1 VCQPDIKQTSRV
13 HVQQDTEAR
22 SCSRRAK
29 RMRGREHAYPPRE
42 ESAAH
47 GRLTPAP
54 VDEPAGD
61 SHSNARRRNLIGPK
75 TPQPGGSACAPDERS
90 EDGPAVTG
98 VSIAVGVG
106 LMCALLSAL
115 ATNLAFLFKHKGAVA
130 APDVDMRH
138 PLRSAIDLFR
148 SKWWSI
154 GWGVAAVA
162 FALHVAALTL
172 APISIGQ
179 AVLAGGLVFLAV
191 LAERYFGFE
200 LGRRQ
205 WIGIGLVAA
214 SLSLLTLTGGG
225 EGDAQSDYSLA
236 GMILFEGIAVC
247 VGLILVL
254 SHLIE
259 RIPAQRGVLLG
270 IAAGLGFGIS
280 DVAIKALSG
289 DLESGPVGL
298 LSPWS
303 VVIVTAAVFSFFAS
317 ARSLQI
323 GDGVAVIAVTS
334 VAANLSTII
343 AGLAVFG
350 DRLGSDAL
358 VIGVRGAAFALILLG
373 AALIPA
379 PVRAGEALEESA
391 VEPGTPTVSPAL
403 SRTSEAEPSPQTA
416 ARQ

>member
-1 VCQPDIKQTSRV
+1 MTDLS
-13 HVQQDTEAR
+13 
-22 SCSRRAK
+22 
-29 RMRGREHAYPPRE
+29 
-42 ESAAH
+42 
-47 GRLTPAP
+47 L
-54 VDEPAGD
+54 
-61 SHSNARRRNLIGPK
+61 
-75 TPQPGGSACAPDERS
+75 
-90 EDGPAVTG
+90 
-98 VSIAVGVG
+98 AVGLG
-106 LMCALLSAL
+106 LVCALLSAL
-115 ATNLAFLFKHKGAVA
+115 GTNLAFLFKHRGAVA

-191 LAERYFGFE
+191 LAERFFGFH

-205 WIGIGLVAA
+205 WIGIGVVAV
-214 SLSLLTLTGGG
+214 SLALLTLTGGG
-225 EGDAQSDYSLA
+225 GGGDANSGYSLA
-236 GMILFEGIAVC
+236 GMILFEGTA
-247 VGLILVL
+247 VGLGLLLVL

-259 RIPAQRGVLLG
+259 RIPVQRGVLLG

-280 DVAIKALSG
+280 DVAVKALSG
-289 DLESGPVGL
+289 ELDSGPIGL

-303 VVIVTAAVFSFFAS
+303 VIIVTGAIFSFFAS

-334 VAANLSTII
+334 VAANLSTIL

-350 DRLGSDAL
+350 DQLGDDAL
-358 VIGVRGAAFALILLG
+358 VVGVRLGAFALILTG

-391 VEPGTPTVSPAL
+391 VEPASPTVSSA
-403 SRTSEAEPSPQTA
+403 
-416 ARQ
+416 

>member
-1 VCQPDIKQTSRV
+1 MTS
-13 HVQQDTEAR
+13 
-22 SCSRRAK
+22 
-29 RMRGREHAYPPRE
+29 
-42 ESAAH
+42 
-47 GRLTPAP
+47 
-54 VDEPAGD
+54 
-61 SHSNARRRNLIGPK
+61 
-75 TPQPGGSACAPDERS
+75 
-90 EDGPAVTG
+90 
-98 VSIAVGVG
+98 VSLAVGVG
-106 LMCALLSAL
+106 LICALLSAL
-115 ATNLAFLFKHKGAVA
+115 GTNLAFLFKYKGAVA

-138 PLRSAIDLFR
+138 PVRSAVDLFR
-148 SKWWSI
+148 SKWWSV

-191 LAERYFGFE
+191 LAERFFGFE

-205 WIGIGLVAA
+205 WIGIGLVAV
-214 SLSLLTLTGGG
+214 SLILLTLTGGG
-225 EGDAQSDYSLA
+225 GGKANSGYSLA
-236 GMILFEGIAVC
+236 GMIVFEGIAVG
-247 VGLILVL
+247 VGGLLVV
-254 SHLIE
+254 SHWIE
-259 RIPAQRGVLLG
+259 RIPVQRGVLLG

-289 DLESGPVGL
+289 DLAAGPIGL

-303 VVIVTAAVFSFFAS
+303 VVIVTAAVFSFYAS

-334 VAANLSTII
+334 VAANLSTIV

-350 DRLGSDAL
+350 DRLGNDPL
-358 VIGVRGAAFALILLG
+358 VIVVRLAAFALILVG

-391 VEPGTPTVSPAL
+391 VEPESATLKPA
-403 SRTSEAEPSPQTA
+403 
-416 ARQ
+416 

>member
-1 VCQPDIKQTSRV
+1 
-13 HVQQDTEAR
+13 
-22 SCSRRAK
+22 
-29 RMRGREHAYPPRE
+29 
-42 ESAAH
+42 
-47 GRLTPAP
+47 
-54 VDEPAGD
+54 
-61 SHSNARRRNLIGPK
+61 
-75 TPQPGGSACAPDERS
+75 
-90 EDGPAVTG
+90 VTG
-98 VSIAVGVG
+98 VSLAVGVG
-106 LMCALLSAL
+106 LICALLSAL
-115 ATNLAFLFKHKGAVA
+115 GTNLAFLFKHRGAVA

-138 PLRSAIDLFR
+138 PLRSAADLFR

-162 FALHVAALTL
+162 FGLHVAALVL

-191 LAERYFGFE
+191 LAERFFGFQ

-205 WIGIGLVAA
+205 WAGIGLVAV

-225 EGDAQSDYSLA
+225 GGKGAHSGYSLA
-236 GMILFEGIAVC
+236 GLIVFEGVAVC
-247 VGLILVL
+247 VGLVLVL
-254 SHLIE
+254 SHLVE

-280 DVAIKALSG
+280 DVAIKAVSG
-289 DLESGPVGL
+289 DHGSGALGVL

-303 VVIVTAAVFSFFAS
+303 VVILTAAVFSFYAS

-334 VAANLSTII
+334 VAANLSAIV

-350 DRLGSDAL
+350 DRLGNDPL
-358 VIGVRGAAFALILLG
+358 VVGGRVAAFALILVG

-379 PVRAGEALEESA
+379 PVRAGQSSSSRRSA
-391 VEPGTPTVSPAL
+391 NGPAFSP
-403 SRTSEAEPSPQTA
+403 R
-416 ARQ
+416 

>member
-1 VCQPDIKQTSRV
+1 
-13 HVQQDTEAR
+13 
-22 SCSRRAK
+22 
-29 RMRGREHAYPPRE
+29 M
-42 ESAAH
+42 
-47 GRLTPAP
+47 
-54 VDEPAGD
+54 
-61 SHSNARRRNLIGPK
+61 
-75 TPQPGGSACAPDERS
+75 S
-90 EDGPAVTG
+90 EI
-98 VSIAVGVG
+98 SLAVGVG
-106 LMCALLSAL
+106 LFCALLSAL
-115 ATNLAFLFKHKGAVA
+115 GTNLSFLLKYKGAVA
-130 APDVDMRH
+130 APAVEMRH

-154 GWGVAAVA
+154 GWGVAALA
-162 FALHVAALTL
+162 FGLHVAALSL

-191 LAERYFGFE
+191 LAERFFGFE

-205 WIGIGLVAA
+205 WIGIGVVAV
-214 SLSLLTLTGGG
+214 SLTLLTLTGGG
-225 EGDAQSDYSLA
+225 GKGGAHAHYSLA
-236 GMILFEGIAVC
+236 GMIIFEGAAVC
-247 VGLILVL
+247 VCVVLIV

-289 DLESGPVGL
+289 DLGRGLIGL

-303 VVIVTAAVFSFFAS
+303 AIILTAAVFSFFAS

-334 VAANLSTII
+334 VAANLSTIL

-350 DRLGSDAL
+350 DPLGDNPL
-358 VIGVRGAAFALILLG
+358 VIGVRLAAFALILIG

-379 PVRAGEALEESA
+379 PVRAGEAFDESIA
-391 VEPGTPTVSPAL
+391 EPRSPTASPA
-403 SRTSEAEPSPQTA
+403 
-416 ARQ
+416 

>member
-1 VCQPDIKQTSRV
+1 VTS
-13 HVQQDTEAR
+13 
-22 SCSRRAK
+22 
-29 RMRGREHAYPPRE
+29 
-42 ESAAH
+42 
-47 GRLTPAP
+47 
-54 VDEPAGD
+54 
-61 SHSNARRRNLIGPK
+61 
-75 TPQPGGSACAPDERS
+75 
-90 EDGPAVTG
+90 
-98 VSIAVGVG
+98 VSLAVGVG
-106 LMCALLSAL
+106 LIFALLSAL
-115 ATNLAFLFKHKGAVA
+115 GTNLAFLFKHRGALA

-138 PLRSAIDLFR
+138 PVRSAIDLFR

-154 GWGVAAVA
+154 GWGVAAGA

-191 LAERYFGFE
+191 LAERFFGFQ

-205 WIGIGLVAA
+205 WMGIGLVAV

-225 EGDAQSDYSLA
+225 GGKAHSGYSLA

-247 VGLILVL
+247 VGVLLVL

-259 RIPAQRGVLLG
+259 RIPVQRGVLLG
-270 IAAGLGFGIS
+270 IAGGLGFGIS

-289 DLESGPVGL
+289 DLDSGPVGL

-334 VAANLSTII
+334 VAANLSTIL

-350 DRLGSDAL
+350 DRLGDNAL
-358 VIGVRGAAFALILLG
+358 VVGVRIAAFALILAG

-379 PVRAGEALEESA
+379 PVRAGKTLDEAAPELEGA
-391 VEPGTPTVSPAL
+391 PTTPG
-403 SRTSEAEPSPQTA
+403 
-416 ARQ
+416 

>member
-1 VCQPDIKQTSRV
+1 MTS
-13 HVQQDTEAR
+13 
-22 SCSRRAK
+22 
-29 RMRGREHAYPPRE
+29 
-42 ESAAH
+42 
-47 GRLTPAP
+47 
-54 VDEPAGD
+54 
-61 SHSNARRRNLIGPK
+61 
-75 TPQPGGSACAPDERS
+75 
-90 EDGPAVTG
+90 
-98 VSIAVGVG
+98 VSLAVGVG
-106 LMCALLSAL
+106 LVCALLSAL
-115 ATNLAFLFKHKGAVA
+115 GTNLAFLFKQRGAVA

-154 GWGVAAVA
+154 GWGVAGVA
-162 FALHVAALTL
+162 FALHVAALAL

-191 LAERYFGFE
+191 LAERFFGFE

-205 WIGIGLVAA
+205 WIGIGLVAV
-214 SLSLLTLTGGG
+214 SLSLLTLTGGRG
-225 EGDAQSDYSLA
+225 GGAHSGYSLA
-236 GMILFEGIAVC
+236 GMIIFEGIAVC
-247 VGLILVL
+247 VGLLLVL

-270 IAAGLGFGIS
+270 IAGGLGFGIS

-289 DLESGPVGL
+289 DLDSGPVGL

-334 VAANLSTII
+334 VAANLSTIL

-350 DRLGSDAL
+350 DRLGRDAL
-358 VIGVRGAAFALILLG
+358 VIGVRVAAFALILVG

-379 PVRAGEALEESA
+379 PVRAGEALEDSA
-391 VEPGTPTVSPAL
+391 
-403 SRTSEAEPSPQTA
+403 AEPASPTA
-416 ARQ
+416 TPA

>member
-1 VCQPDIKQTSRV
+1 VTS
-13 HVQQDTEAR
+13 
-22 SCSRRAK
+22 
-29 RMRGREHAYPPRE
+29 
-42 ESAAH
+42 
-47 GRLTPAP
+47 
-54 VDEPAGD
+54 
-61 SHSNARRRNLIGPK
+61 
-75 TPQPGGSACAPDERS
+75 
-90 EDGPAVTG
+90 
-98 VSIAVGVG
+98 VSLAVGVG
-106 LMCALLSAL
+106 LVCALLSAL
-115 ATNLAFLFKHKGAVA
+115 GTNLAFLFKHRGAVA

-191 LAERYFGFE
+191 LAERFFGFE

-205 WIGIGLVAA
+205 WIGIALVAV

-225 EGDAQSDYSLA
+225 GGDANSGYSLA
-236 GMILFEGIAVC
+236 GMIVFEGIAVC
-247 VGLILVL
+247 VGLLLVV

-270 IAAGLGFGIS
+270 VAAGLGFGIS

-289 DLESGPVGL
+289 DLDSGPGGL

-303 VVIVTAAVFSFFAS
+303 VVIVTAAVFSFYAS

-334 VAANLSTII
+334 VAANLSTIL

-350 DRLGSDAL
+350 DRLGNDPL
-358 VIGVRGAAFALILLG
+358 VIGVRVAAFALILVG

-391 VEPGTPTVSPAL
+391 VEPESATPVPL
-403 SRTSEAEPSPQTA
+403 EPNLQSRTTPRTA
-416 ARQ
+416 PR

>member
-1 VCQPDIKQTSRV
+1 MSD
-13 HVQQDTEAR
+13 
-22 SCSRRAK
+22 
-29 RMRGREHAYPPRE
+29 
-42 ESAAH
+42 
-47 GRLTPAP
+47 
-54 VDEPAGD
+54 
-61 SHSNARRRNLIGPK
+61 
-75 TPQPGGSACAPDERS
+75 
-90 EDGPAVTG
+90 
-98 VSIAVGVG
+98 VSLSVGVG
-106 LMCALLSAL
+106 LICALLSAL
-115 ATNLAFLFKHKGAVA
+115 GTNLAFLFKHRGAVA

-138 PLRSAIDLFR
+138 PLRSAVDLFR

-154 GWGVAAVA
+154 GWAVAAVA

-172 APISIGQ
+172 APLSIGQ

-191 LAERYFGFE
+191 LAERFFGFE
-200 LGRRQ
+200 LHRRQ
-205 WIGIGLVAA
+205 WIGIGLVAV

-225 EGDAQSDYSLA
+225 GGGGASSGYSLA
-236 GMILFEGIAVC
+236 GMIVFEGIAVG
-247 VGLILVL
+247 VGLLLVL

-259 RIPAQRGVLLG
+259 RIPVQRGVLLG

-289 DLESGPVGL
+289 DLDSGPVGL

-334 VAANLSTII
+334 VAANLSTIL

-350 DRLGSDAL
+350 DRLGNDAL
-358 VIGVRGAAFALILLG
+358 VIGVRLAAFALILVG

-391 VEPGTPTVSPAL
+391 VEPRYPTTSPA
-403 SRTSEAEPSPQTA
+403 
-416 ARQ
+416 